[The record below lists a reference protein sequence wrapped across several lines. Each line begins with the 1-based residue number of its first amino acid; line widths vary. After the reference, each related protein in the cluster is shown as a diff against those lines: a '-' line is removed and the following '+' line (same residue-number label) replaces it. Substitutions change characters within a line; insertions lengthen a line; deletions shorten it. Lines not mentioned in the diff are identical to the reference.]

1 MDEPVTLVTGNQLD
15 RGRIIM
21 LTDTRMIYLGGMIM
35 SDIDDIIIEMEKEQG
50 KERIHGMTKADRN
63 W

>member
-1 MDEPVTLVTGNQLD
+1 
-15 RGRIIM
+15 M

-50 KERIHGMTKADRN
+50 KERIHGMTNTDRN

>member
-1 MDEPVTLVTGNQLD
+1 
-15 RGRIIM
+15 M

-50 KERIHGMTKADRN
+50 KERIHEMTKADRN

>member
-1 MDEPVTLVTGNQLD
+1 
-15 RGRIIM
+15 
-21 LTDTRMIYLGGMIM
+21 M

-50 KERIHGMTKADRN
+50 KERIHEMTKADRN

>member
-1 MDEPVTLVTGNQLD
+1 
-15 RGRIIM
+15 M
-21 LTDTRMIYLGGMIM
+21 LTDTRIIYLGGMIM
-35 SDIDDIIIEMEKEQG
+35 SDVDDIIIEMEKEQG